1 MSQIV
6 NQAPDFI
13 IIGENIHATRV
24 LLRNGKRAKT
34 LPDTSEVVPFI
45 NSSNTEDYLVVPPW
59 FRETQPYQQ
68 NQIKHFMIA
77 FMNGIKGN
85 DQEKNI
91 A

>member
-1 MSQIV
+1 MLTINETSTYTMSQSV
-6 NQAPDFI
+6 NQASDFI

-45 NSSNTEDYLVVPPW
+45 NSSNTADHLVVPPW

-68 NQIKHFMIA
+68 NQIKHFMI
-77 FMNGIKGN
+77 F
-85 DQEKNI
+85 
-91 A
+91 